1 VMLRRHAQ
9 RDAEEMA
16 AALNAELGGGWEP
29 YVWENL
35 GWHYCAR
42 RTNGLDWPDPEARC
56 VTVYPST
63 YSDKTTYRALVS
75 NDAGPGMPIYYSAPR
90 GETHFDSPAE
100 AVRKLLPQV
109 EAHVAKVQKTLEH
122 LRAALGRVV
131 VPGTP
136 PALVAE
142 RLPNEPTPPR
152 DCQ

>member
-16 AALNAELGGGWEP
+16 AALNAELGGGGWEP

-35 GWHYCAR
+35 GWHYRAR

-63 YSDKTTYRALVS
+63 YSDKTTYWALVS
-75 NDAGPGMPIYYSAPR
+75 NDAGPGM
-90 GETHFDSPAE
+90 
-100 AVRKLLPQV
+100 
-109 EAHVAKVQKTLEH
+109 
-122 LRAALGRVV
+122 RVV